1 MTTKLISLNQYRTNL
16 TKLWKDAKEKNVRY
30 VVMVHSKPVF
40 EVTPIS
46 GKSELEWDGMDRC
59 INGEIIPT
67 EHDKKAYR
75 QAMKDLENGEVYDL
89 KDIMKAR

>member
-40 EVTPIS
+40 EVTPI
-46 GKSELEWDGMDRC
+46 
-59 INGEIIPT
+59 
-67 EHDKKAYR
+67 
-75 QAMKDLENGEVYDL
+75 
-89 KDIMKAR
+89 